1 MLKILLLTIG
11 LIAIVFALFS
21 IKVLIKK
28 NGKFPKSRIGG
39 NREMSKRGIYC
50 ATTQDK
56 IDRKK
61 NKIHHVHM

>member
-1 MLKILLLTIG
+1 MLKILLFTIV

-21 IKVLIKK
+21 IRVLLKK
-28 NGKFPKSRIGG
+28 DGKFPKSKIGG

-61 NKIHHVHM
+61 NRVHHWHM

>member
-1 MLKILLLTIG
+1 MLKILLLTIV
-11 LIAIVFALFS
+11 LIAIVFVLFS
-21 IKVLIKK
+21 IRVLLKK
-28 NGKFPKSRIGG
+28 DGKFPKSKIGG

-61 NKIHHVHM
+61 NRVHYWHM